1 MVKSCQKGGDFAM
14 ELWTKEHALQ
24 LIPCI
29 AAMLLICVVLRLALG
44 KKSLKIRM
52 IPMQVIAV
60 LIVLLELGKQFLS
73 IKEQYVVGNW
83 YSLPFHF
90 CSLFIFALPIMAFY
104 RGKYRSQVNGATAAL
119 CASVFLLMLI
129 YPNLIYGGGSVST
142 YFTNFMSLHTVTF
155 HNLVML
161 AFLLFPVLNLHQP
174 KPKEDVKASMLV
186 ILVFCT
192 VSAAMAHILKTNF
205 ANYYQCNIP
214 ILETLRVTIANAVGE
229 VPAKLLYIVIVS
241 GLNFAFVYGAYWF
254 YYLCNRIM
262 NKKKEKVSC

>member
-1 MVKSCQKGGDFAM
+1 M

-24 LIPCI
+24 LIPCL
-29 AAMLLICVVLRLALG
+29 AVMLLICFVLRLTLG

-60 LIVLLELGKQFLS
+60 LIVLLELGKQYVA
-73 IKEQYVVGNW
+73 IREQYVTGDW

-90 CSLFIFALPIMAFY
+90 CSLFIFALPVMAFY

-129 YPNLIYGGGSVST
+129 YPNLIYGSGSITS
-142 YFTNFMSLHTVTF
+142 YFERFGSLHTVTF

-161 AFLLFPVLNLHQP
+161 AFLLFPALNLHQP
-174 KPKEDVKASMLV
+174 EKKGDVKASMLV
-186 ILVFCT
+186 ILVFCI
-192 VSAAMAHILKTNF
+192 VSASMAHILKTNF

-214 ILETLRVTIANAVGE
+214 ILETLRLTIAGVAGA

-241 GLNFAFVYGAYWF
+241 GLNFSFVYGAYWF
-254 YYLCNRIM
+254 YYLCNRIL
-262 NKKKEKVSC
+262 NRKKEKVSC

>member
-1 MVKSCQKGGDFAM
+1 M

-24 LIPCI
+24 LIPCLL
-29 AAMLLICVVLRLALG
+29 AMLVICAVLRLALG

-60 LIVLLELGKQFLS
+60 LIVLLEIGKQILS
-73 IKEQYVVGNW
+73 IKEQYVTGNW

-90 CSLFIFALPIMAFY
+90 CSLFIFTLPAMAFY
-104 RGKYRSQVNGATAAL
+104 RGKYRSQICGVTAAL
-119 CASVFLLMLI
+119 CASLFLLMLI
-129 YPNLIYGGGSVST
+129 YPNLIYGSGSISS

-161 AFLLFPVLNLHQP
+161 AFLLFPALNLHEPQT
-174 KPKEDVKASMLV
+174 KGDVKASMLV
-186 ILVFCT
+186 ILVFCI
-192 VSAAMAHILKTNF
+192 VSASMAHILKTNF

-214 ILETLRVTIANAVGE
+214 ILETLRLTIAGVAGA

-241 GLNFAFVYGAYWF
+241 GLNFSFVYGAYWF
-254 YYLCNRIM
+254 YYLCNRIL
-262 NKKKEKVSC
+262 NRKKEKVSC

>member
-1 MVKSCQKGGDFAM
+1 M

-24 LIPCI
+24 LIPCLL
-29 AAMLLICVVLRLALG
+29 AMLVICAVLRLTLG
-44 KKSLKIRM
+44 KKSLRIRM

-73 IKEQYVVGNW
+73 IKEQYVAGDW

-90 CSLFIFALPIMAFY
+90 CSLFIFALPAMAFY
-104 RGKYRSQVNGATAAL
+104 RGKHCSRVSGTTAAL
-119 CASVFLLMLI
+119 CASLFLLMLI
-129 YPNLIYGGGSVST
+129 YPNLIYGSGSISS
-142 YFTNFMSLHTVTF
+142 YFTSFMSLHTVTF

-174 KPKEDVKASMLV
+174 KPKEDIKASMLV
-186 ILVFCT
+186 ILAFCI
-192 VSAAMAHILKTNF
+192 VSASMAHILKTNF

-214 ILETLRVTIANAVGE
+214 VFETLRLTIAGVAGE

-241 GLNFAFVYGAYWF
+241 GLNFVFVYGAYWF
-254 YYLCNRIM
+254 FYLCNRIM
-262 NKKKEKVSC
+262 NREKVSC